1 MAQIT
6 TELLEKI
13 NRLRMRGDARLIA
26 ESNNVSRVLIYKAF
40 QTGTCSQRVLD
51 IIVEF
56 YTTKEKVVDAIL
68 DDLNHEA

>member
-6 TELLEKI
+6 TELFEKI

-26 ESNNVSRVLIYKAF
+26 ESNDVSRVLIYKAF
-40 QTGTCSQRVLD
+40 QTRACSQRVLD
-51 IIVEF
+51 MIVEF

-68 DDLNHEA
+68 HDLNHEA

>member
-40 QTGTCSQRVLD
+40 QTHTCSQRVLD
-51 IIVEF
+51 MIIEF